1 MYPRVRIHMDRLR
14 RNLDACA
21 GIIQKVPGCTLMIV
35 TKGVCAY
42 PPIVRMLTEHPGV
55 DFLAD
60 SRIQNLK
67 SYAAQARQ
75 AGKQTVLL
83 RLSMPSEVSEV
94 VEYADVSFQ
103 SELSTIRLLDEA
115 AGRAGKRHNV
125 VLMIDLGDLREG
137 IFYEKEE
144 EIFST
149 VAELLLLKH
158 IRLYGLGTN
167 LTCYGAIIP
176 KNENLSLLVGLARKL
191 EQRFHIRLPMVSGGN
206 SSSIYLIEQGNL
218 PEGINNLRLG
228 ESFLLGNDTA
238 YGTRIPGT
246 VGDAL
251 ELEAEVIEIKEKPS
265 LPVGE
270 IGVDAFGHRPTYEDK
285 GIMRRAIVAV
295 GRQDVDTDSL
305 QPRDPQIEILG
316 GSSDHLLL
324 DLTHCI
330 TLEMPVYP
338 GTEPPRLTAAC
349 TMEKDGFRETLLEK
363 IASAKQRICIVALYL
378 EQDDGGKGILNALYE
393 AKRQRPELDV
403 RVLVDWH
410 RAQRGRI
417 GAAASNTNADW
428 YCRMAQENPG
438 VDVPVYG
445 VPINTREALGVLHF
459 KGFII
464 DDSVLYSGAS
474 LNDVYLHQHDKYRYD
489 RYHLIRNRKMSDIM
503 FEWVT
508 QNIMNGRGVN
518 RLDDVNRPKS
528 PEIKND
534 IRLFRQ
540 ELRDAAYH
548 FQGDADN
555 DQLSVTPLVGLG
567 KSSLLNKTIF
577 HLMPCAEQKLT
588 ICTPYFNLPAIL
600 VRNIIQLLREG
611 KKVEIIVGDKTA
623 NDFYIPEDEPFKI
636 IGALPYL
643 YEINL
648 RRFLSRLQYY
658 VNTDQLVVRLWKDD
672 DNTYH
677 LKGMWVDDKWMLIT
691 GNNLNPRAWRLDLEN
706 AILIHDPQLELA
718 PQREKELELIREHTT
733 IVKHYRDLQS
743 IADYPVKVRK
753 LIRRLRRIRID
764 RLISRI
770 L

>member
-1 MYPRVRIHMDRLR
+1 MQQMYNISFTKKNKQKRPTKASDYGR
-14 RNLDACA
+14 RHNGMAES
-21 GIIQKVPGCTLMIV
+21 TV
-35 TKGVCAY
+35 T
-42 PPIVRMLTEHPGV
+42 
-55 DFLAD
+55 AD
-60 SRIQNLK
+60 SKLTSSDTRRRIWAIVGASSGNLVEWFDFYVY
-67 SYAAQARQ
+67 SFCSLYFAHIFFPSGNTTTQLLQ
-75 AGKQTVLL
+75 TAGV
-83 RLSMPSEVSEV
+83 
-94 VEYADVSFQ
+94 F
-103 SELSTIRLLDEA
+103 A
-115 AGRAGKRHNV
+115 AGF
-125 VLMIDLGDLREG
+125 LMRPIGGWLFGRIADKHGRKKSMLLSVCMMCFGSLVIACLPG
-137 IFYEKEE
+137 YET
-144 EIFST
+144 IGT
-149 VAELLLLKH
+149 WAPALLLLA
-158 IRLYGLGTN
+158 RLFQGLSVGGEYGTSATYMSEVAVEGRKGFYASFQYVTLIGGQ
-167 LTCYGAIIP
+167 LLA
-176 KNENLSLLVGLARKL
+176 LLVVVVLQHTMEDAA
-191 EQRFHIRLPMVSGGN
+191 
-206 SSSIYLIEQGNL
+206 
-218 PEGINNLRLG
+218 LREWG
-228 ESFLLGNDTA
+228 W
-238 YGTRIPGT
+238 RIPF
-246 VGDAL
+246 AL
-251 ELEAEVIEIKEKPS
+251 GAVLAVVALWLRRQLDETSQQETRALKEAGS
-265 LPVGE
+265 LKGLWRNRR
-270 IGVDAFGHRPTYEDK
+270 AFIMVLGFTAAGSLCFYTFTTYMQK
-285 GIMRRAIVAV
+285 YLVNTAGMHANVASGIM
-295 GRQDVDTDSL
+295 
-305 QPRDPQIEILG
+305 
-316 GSSDHLLL
+316 
-324 DLTHCI
+324 
-330 TLEMPVYP
+330 
-338 GTEPPRLTAAC
+338 TAALFVF
-349 TMEKDGFRETLLEK
+349 MLIQPL
-363 IASAKQRICIVALYL
+363 
-378 EQDDGGKGILNALYE
+378 
-393 AKRQRPELDV
+393 
-403 RVLVDWH
+403 
-410 RAQRGRI
+410 I
-417 GAAASNTNADW
+417 GAASNTNADW